1 MKSLNFLYPIC
12 KVMEHILTKLWK
24 ICQFDFRSTHSCESQ
39 LQAVT
44 ARALNNKL
52 QVDVGILDLSKA
64 FDKVPY
70 RRLLPKIESYGIT
83 GEFRL
88 AINTFSYVIYIRIG
102 PKTEPC
108 GTSEM
113 ASQGEE
119 NELFTM
125 TC

>member
-1 MKSLNFLYPIC
+1 MHDL
-12 KVMEHILTKLWK
+12 
-24 ICQFDFRSTHSCESQ
+24 
-39 LQAVT
+39 

-88 AINTFSYVIYIRIG
+88 AINTVIYMRVG

-108 GTSEM
+108 GTPEM
-113 ASQGEE
+113 TSQGEKMSH
-119 NELFTM
+119 LQ
-125 TC
+125 